1 MGQRPHYQLFIDGQ
15 WVEGAQGQIMTSE
28 NPATGE
34 DWATF
39 ACAAPADVDQA
50 VGAARRVLDDPSWR
64 DMAQTQRGKMLYRL
78 AELIEEHAQEIGRV
92 ETTDSGKLLA
102 ETATQSAYVG
112 DYYRY
117 FAGLADKI
125 EGAVLPIDKPDMHV
139 FTRREPIGVVVAI
152 VPWNAQMFLTATKLG
167 PALAAGCSVV
177 LKASEV
183 APAPMF
189 EFARLIE
196 QAGFPS
202 GVVSVITGDAE
213 NCAIPLTRHP
223 GVDRIAF
230 TGGPETARHVVRNS
244 AENFAVTTLELGGK
258 SPILVFDDA
267 DLDGAAN
274 GLIAGNFGAS
284 GQSCVAGSRGLIHR
298 PIFEDLA
305 RLIDQKMQGIVI
317 GDPLEAETQVG
328 PLCTAAQVE
337 KIETTLEA
345 ARAGGARIR
354 FGGARID
361 RPGNYMAPTLVECPD
376 ATIETLRTEMFGPVM
391 SLLPFDTEEEAI
403 AMANAS
409 PFGLGSGVFT
419 QNVARAHRVSQRLK
433 AGICW
438 VNTYRAVSPIAPFG
452 GYDQS
457 GYGREAG
464 IDAVLDYTRTKTTWI
479 STSETPM
486 ANPFVMR

>member
-1 MGQRPHYQLFIDGQ
+1 MKHYQLFIDGA
-15 WVEGAQGQIMTSE
+15 WCDGADGQVMTSE

-34 DWATF
+34 GWATF
-39 ACAAPADVDQA
+39 ACAAASDVERA
-50 VGAARRVLDDPSWR
+50 VSAARRVLGDPAWR
-64 DMAQTQRGKMLYRL
+64 DMTQTQRGKLLYRL
-78 AELIEEHAQEIGRV
+78 AELIEEHAKHIGEV
-92 ETTDSGKLLA
+92 ETKDSGKLLA
-102 ETATQSAYVG
+102 ETAAQSAYVG

-117 FAGLADKI
+117 YAGLADKI

-139 FTRREPIGVVVAI
+139 FTRREPIGVVAAI

-177 LKASEV
+177 LKASEM
-183 APAPMF
+183 APAPML
-189 EFARLIE
+189 EFAKLIE
-196 QAGFPS
+196 MAGFPA

-213 NCAIPLTRHP
+213 NCAIPLTRHKD
-223 GVDRIAF
+223 VDRIAF

-258 SPILVFDDA
+258 SPILVFEDA
-267 DLDGAAN
+267 NLEGATN

-284 GQSCVAGSRGLIHR
+284 GQSCVAGTRAFVHR
-298 PIFEDLA
+298 SIIDDLA
-305 RLIDQKMQGIVI
+305 ARIEKKMIGVTV
-317 GDPLEAETQVG
+317 GDPLDAGTHIG
-328 PLCTAAQVE
+328 PLCTKAQIATIEKTLTAAQ
-337 KIETTLEA
+337 A
-345 ARAGGARIR
+345 SGAKIR
-354 FGGARID
+354 FGGAPLD

-376 ATIETLRTEMFGPVM
+376 TVSETLHTEMFGPVM
-391 SLLPFDTEEEAI
+391 SLVPFDTEEEAI
-403 AMANAS
+403 AMANDT

-419 QNVARAHRVSQRLK
+419 ESLSRAHRVSARLK

-464 IDAVLDYTRTKTTWI
+464 IEAVLDYTRTKTTWI
-479 STSETPM
+479 NTSDAPM
-486 ANPFVMR
+486 ANPFVIR